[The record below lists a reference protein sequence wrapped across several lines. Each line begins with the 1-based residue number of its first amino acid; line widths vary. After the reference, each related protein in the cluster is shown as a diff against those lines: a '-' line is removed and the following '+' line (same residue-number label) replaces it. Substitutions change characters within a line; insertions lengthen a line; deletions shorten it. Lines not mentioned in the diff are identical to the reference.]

1 MAGER
6 RANRGRPITYTEY
19 DDDDF
24 ESPVK
29 DPKKVVVDREEE
41 ESEQRPKNGGLLQFT
56 KEGINNARE
65 DLEAGAKKPSRAVKA
80 NELDDTDEEMVDNED
95 PIEDSDLDERENE
108 RPRLQKK
115 QQDQRPGRAAAPK
128 GTLSVSVGSSS
139 DEEEESGE
147 ESSEEEE
154 IAASS
159 GESSEDEDMAEQE
172 DSEDSDAKPAGKK
185 KQIAT
190 AAPAGGSRRSVRATA
205 SAKIYKEDEI
215 MEQYYSSEQEERK
228 EKTSRRAVLKKSLVH
243 NNEENNDPSSRRST
257 RPQRAAAAA
266 ANKKKASGY
275 GTSDGEFF
283 EDDSED
289 EELSGKEENSDND
302 GADGGGA
309 IYISSGSDGEY
320 GAANGGDG
328 DGDEEDDLDEETLVT
343 SVERILALRKEKNE
357 TELYVKITG
366 WSFRRARWIPRSVLV
381 AAGRAQLV
389 RNFEKKA
396 VDGFIDPYGDLVNG
410 IHPSWLE
417 VDRILAAKETSRLGQ
432 RYLVKWRGLGH
443 SEATW
448 ERASAL
454 EESQADKDAVARYHK
469 LAEAAAAR
477 IEDADTPQELREL
490 NPKAVPEFLNG
501 RSLRSYQL
509 ESLEWMAK
517 HWCTGSNCILG
528 DEMGLGKTAQ
538 SISVLA
544 YQRQF
549 GGEHGPFLVI
559 APLTT
564 LGHWQREIETWTDMD
579 CVVYA
584 GSAADR
590 AACQKYDLFVPGSSG
605 GGRGGRGRLVKP
617 NVVLSSY
624 ETVLRDAS
632 LFASIYWTTVIIDE
646 AHRMK
651 TVGSSTRTAIAELDM
666 GWLLLLTG
674 TPVQNNMRELYGL
687 LNLVDNVAYR
697 YEADFLKKFGD
708 ERTGMSPQQVRELQK
723 ALKPILLRRMK
734 EDVETLPEKEECIIW
749 TQLTL
754 EQRAYYKAIFEK
766 QIGTLLAGASQK
778 NVPNLKNL
786 AMELR
791 KVCCHPF
798 LCDGLEDD
806 VAARRKAA
814 GLDTDEISSLVQASG
829 KMLLLHKLLPK
840 LRSEGHKVL
849 IFSQFK
855 IMLDVLEDYMKA
867 AQFPVERIDG
877 STSSRDRQAAID
889 RYSKEG
895 SDGFVFLLSTRAGGQ
910 GITLTAADT
919 CIIYD
924 SDWNPQ
930 NDLQAMARCH
940 RIGQEKDVTIYRL
953 VSKDTYEEHVFKTSS
968 RKYGLDEAILGG
980 IATNGGSSGNG
991 GNGDELDGK
1000 KIAELLKHG
1009 AHCLDKVDEA
1019 NAETEAFA
1027 SEDIDQILKGRT
1039 EKRQIGGRAGNTFS
1053 IATFEIEGGAA
1064 GSGAAGAT
1072 ANAADDK
1079 SFWATLLPEAAAA
1092 HETEKI
1098 AAKHGHI
1105 MLAPRQR
1112 KKVSYNDGSQRK
1124 GKRRSSSDDNDNDS
1138 DFALTED
1145 GQDSDA
1151 AAAGSGGSGMKTNG
1165 PATKKQYN
1173 GAGDVG
1179 GGSTKSSG
1187 PKPWSIIDANKFFDQ
1202 LLRFG
1207 FSENIGIPKAV
1218 NAAGLHAKGYLP
1230 EDFPAVA
1237 AALHAMLLGAPS
1249 VVPAKPCRVPSIQHE
1264 TSRQIQLINEQ
1275 IMKEMKDAAP
1285 DEKTEFYKR
1294 LANHIAT
1301 QQKAK
1306 ELALLEIERVKRVN
1320 AQWESVLSNAAA
1332 SLATSFAVSLI
1343 PAHCMRAVQDIKL
1356 AERIMKF
1363 HDVYISHTKEIDLL
1377 SKWAHSG
1384 NQAPAFP
1391 HKYGTFPHWWTRSED
1406 TKLLQGLFTLGWAPL
1421 RKQAESVD
1429 DVLQHRDFGFKEKMM
1444 LAPLELVMTSEPPKQ
1459 NEGSTEAMMK
1469 DDSFQVRPSPAKND
1483 DFKSKPA
1490 QAVPAAAPGAGAS
1503 ADGVITAAA
1512 PPLEMAKLGAL
1523 PRLYTQSE
1531 WTKFRDTLSRHVK
1544 SMIQYLRKVEE
1555 NNLKIAKTQA
1565 TAADA
1570 GACSAAVGGAVAVAV
1585 GGAGFVPYK
1594 SGNAEAAAGPS
1605 DPPSS
1610 TEMSL
1615 LSTEILESQ
1624 SSGGSILSSVAAAA
1638 AGGGGT
1644 STDAAAAPAVKASG
1658 GGAKDLLKK
1667 VLQREAIKQ
1676 LDSKDI
1682 GAAAGMAEAMEED
1695 PIEPFSDDDEE
1706 DQQPRKT
1713 AAVARNK
1720 EKEEKPQKKK
1730 SKKSPSPDLPTTTA
1744 VKPTPLHGAKG
1755 GVATPG
1761 SGTVSALNIF
1771 QETRGD
1777 FTDGA
1782 SGSGLKPPAGATGE
1796 KKAKGKSK
1804 GGERTGNQLSL
1815 LSMPRV
1821 MQYYTKGDAAALGDD
1836 GTAGAGQQQDEEAEI
1851 IDLASSD

>member
-1 MAGER
+1 
-6 RANRGRPITYTEY
+6 
-19 DDDDF
+19 
-24 ESPVK
+24 
-29 DPKKVVVDREEE
+29 
-41 ESEQRPKNGGLLQFT
+41 
-56 KEGINNARE
+56 
-65 DLEAGAKKPSRAVKA
+65 
-80 NELDDTDEEMVDNED
+80 MVDGED
-95 PIEDSDLDERENE
+95 PIEDSDLDEEENE
-108 RPRLQKK
+108 PPRHQKK
-115 QQDQRPGRAAAPK
+115 QDDQRPSRAVAAPK
-128 GTLSVSVGSSS
+128 GTLRVSTDPSS
-139 DEEEESGE
+139 DEEEE
-147 ESSEEEE
+147 ESSKEEEL
-154 IAASS
+154 SDGS
-159 GESSEDEDMAEQE
+159 GESSEAEE
-172 DSEDSDAKPAGKK
+172 MEEHSEDSDAKPAAKK
-185 KQIAT
+185 IEKV
-190 AAPAGGSRRSVRATA
+190 AAVPAHTGGFRRSVRPGAA
-205 SAKIYKEDEI
+205 SKKVYNEDQIER
-215 MEQYYSSEQEERK
+215 QYYASEEEEEEERESQRK
-228 EKTSRRAVLKKSLVH
+228 ETRRAILMKHSLKRY
-243 NNEENNDPSSRRST
+243 EENKNPSSSSRRST

-266 ANKKKASGY
+266 AAATKKKGSGY

-289 EELSGKEENSDND
+289 KDLSED
-302 GADGGGA
+302 GDDA
-309 IYISSGSDGEY
+309 IYVSSGSDDEHGV
-320 GAANGGDG
+320 ADNDDG
-328 DGDEEDDLDEETLVT
+328 QDALYDEDEDIDEETLGN
-343 SVERILALRKEKNE
+343 SVERILALRKEEGSNGE
-357 TELYVKITG
+357 TELYVKLNG
-366 WSFRRARWIPRSVLV
+366 WSFRRARWISRSVLV

-396 VDGFIDPYGDLVNG
+396 VDGSIDPYGDLING
-410 IHPSWLE
+410 VHPTWLQI
-417 VDRILAAKETSRLGQ
+417 DRILTAKETSRLGQ

-448 ERASAL
+448 EHASAL

-469 LAEAAAAR
+469 LAEATAAR
-477 IEDADTPQELREL
+477 LEDADAPQELKEL

-501 RSLRSYQL
+501 RSLRPYQL

-605 GGRGGRGRLVKP
+605 GGRGGRGRLIKP

-651 TVGSSTRTAIAELDM
+651 TVGSSTRTAIADLDM

-697 YEADFLKKFGD
+697 YEADFLEKFGD
-708 ERTGMSPQQVRELQK
+708 ERIGMSPQQVRELQK

-749 TQLTL
+749 TQLTV

-766 QIGTLLAGASQK
+766 QIGTLLAGTSQK

-806 VAARRKAA
+806 VSARRRAA
-814 GLDTDEISSLVQASG
+814 GLETDEISNLVQASG

-953 VSKDTYEEHVFKTSS
+953 VSKGTYEEHVFKTSS

-980 IATNGGSSGNG
+980 IAGGNSNGQGRG

-1009 AHCLDKVDEA
+1009 AHCLDKVEEA

-1053 IATFEIEGGAA
+1053 IATFEIEGGGAP
-1064 GSGAAGAT
+1064 GSGPN
-1072 ANAADDK
+1072 NAADDK

-1098 AAKHGHI
+1098 AAKHGNI
-1105 MLAPRQR
+1105 ILAPRQR
-1112 KKVSYNDGSQRK
+1112 KKVTYTDGSLSRR
-1124 GKRRSSSDDNDNDS
+1124 GKRRTNSEDNDNDS
-1138 DFALTED
+1138 DFAITED
-1145 GQDSDA
+1145 GEESDIVND
-1151 AAAGSGGSGMKTNG
+1151 SGGVSERIG
-1165 PATKKQYN
+1165 PAAKKLHIR
-1173 GAGDVG
+1173 AGDG
-1179 GGSTKSSG
+1179 GDGSFSRKSSS
-1187 PKPWSIIDANKFFDQ
+1187 PKPWSIIDVNKYFDQ

-1207 FSENIGIPKAV
+1207 FSKNVGIPKAIK
-1218 NAAGLHAKGYLP
+1218 AAGLHTKGYLE

-1237 AALHAMLLGAPS
+1237 AALHAMLLGAPTA
-1249 VVPAKPCRVPSIQHE
+1249 VPTKPARVPSFQRE
-1264 TSRQIQLINEQ
+1264 TSRQLGLIHQQ
-1275 IMKEMKDAAP
+1275 ILKDMDRAEP
-1285 DEKTEFYKR
+1285 DERTELFKKFTNPAECD
-1294 LANHIAT
+1294 L
-1301 QQKAK
+1301 KAK
-1306 ELALLEIERVKRVN
+1306 ELAHIEIARIKKVIADWEITVN
-1320 AQWESVLSNAAA
+1320 NAAG
-1332 SLATSFAVSLI
+1332 SLATSFAASLV
-1343 PAHCMRAVQDIKL
+1343 PAHCLRALQDSKL

-1363 HDVYISHTKEIDLL
+1363 HDVFISHIKELDLL
-1377 SKWAHSG
+1377 SNWAQSG

-1391 HKYGTFPHWWTRSED
+1391 HKAGTFPHWWTRTED
-1406 TKLLQGLFTLGWAPL
+1406 TNLLKGLYTLGWAPL

-1429 DVLQHRDFGFKEKMM
+1429 EVLQHPDFGFNAKMV
-1444 LAPLELVMTSEPPKQ
+1444 LAPYELAFTNVPPELRVGARDWTTVSGPFDDNDSTGVMK
-1459 NEGSTEAMMK
+1459 K
-1469 DDSFQVRPSPAKND
+1469 DDSFQVRSSPGEND
-1483 DFKSKPA
+1483 DSKSKPA
-1490 QAVPAAAPGAGAS
+1490 CAVASAAGAS
-1503 ADGVITAAA
+1503 ADGVVTAAA
-1512 PPLEMAKLGAL
+1512 PLEQAKLGAL
-1523 PRLYTQSE
+1523 PRIYFQSE
-1531 WTKFRDTLSRHVK
+1531 WTKLRDTITRHVRA
-1544 SMIQYLRKVEE
+1544 MIQYLKKFEE
-1555 NNLKIAKTQA
+1555 NKLNIAKLLGQP
-1565 TAADA
+1565 TAAGSVGS
-1570 GACSAAVGGAVAVAV
+1570 GASGSGLGPGKTVNPAA
-1585 GGAGFVPYK
+1585 
-1594 SGNAEAAAGPS
+1594 AAAGPS
-1605 DPPSS
+1605 DPSSSSAPSFGS
-1610 TEMSL
+1610 SL
-1615 LSTEILESQ
+1615 LPTKVLETQ
-1624 SSGGSILSSVAAAA
+1624 SSGNSILSNASVTG
-1638 AGGGGT
+1638 AGGTASG
-1644 STDAAAAPAVKASG
+1644 DAGAAITTKASG
-1658 GGAKDLLKK
+1658 SHAKDLLKK

-1676 LDSKDI
+1676 HNSKDI
-1682 GAAAGMAEAMEED
+1682 GAVEKKKAMEED
-1695 PIEPFSDDDEE
+1695 PIEPFSDDEDGDE
-1706 DQQPRKT
+1706 K
-1713 AAVARNK
+1713 NL
-1720 EKEEKPQKKK
+1720 KPERKK
-1730 SKKSPSPDLPTTTA
+1730 SKKSPSPAPATTTA
-1744 VKPTPLHGAKG
+1744 ANPTPLHGAKG
-1755 GVATPG
+1755 YLSTPG
-1761 SGTVSALNIF
+1761 SGTVSALNVF

-1777 FTDGA
+1777 FTAGA
-1782 SGSGLKPPAGATGE
+1782 SGSGIKPPAGAAGT
-1796 KKAKGKSK
+1796 KKSKGKSI
-1804 GGERTGNQLSL
+1804 GSQLYL
-1815 LSMPRV
+1815 LDMQKVR
-1821 MQYYTKGDAAALGDD
+1821 QYYTKGDAAGGAQGEENSEKAEQRQGD
-1836 GTAGAGQQQDEEAEI
+1836 QEVEV
-1851 IDLASSD
+1851 IDLVSSD

>member
-1 MAGER
+1 MD
-6 RANRGRPITYTEY
+6 I
-19 DDDDF
+19 
-24 ESPVK
+24 
-29 DPKKVVVDREEE
+29 
-41 ESEQRPKNGGLLQFT
+41 
-56 KEGINNARE
+56 
-65 DLEAGAKKPSRAVKA
+65 
-80 NELDDTDEEMVDNED
+80 
-95 PIEDSDLDERENE
+95 IEDSDFDEEENE
-108 RPRLQKK
+108 RPSLQKNQK
-115 QQDQRPGRAAAPK
+115 DQRPGRGRAAAPK
-128 GTLSVSVGSSS
+128 GTLRVSTGPSS
-139 DEEEESGE
+139 DEAE

-154 IAASS
+154 LSDSS
-159 GESSEDEDMAEQE
+159 GESSEAEEMAEQE
-172 DSEDSDAKPAGKK
+172 DSEDSDAKPASKK
-185 KQIAT
+185 KEKFT
-190 AAPAGGSRRSVRATA
+190 AAPAHIGGSRRSVRATA
-205 SAKIYKEDEI
+205 ASAKIYNEDQI
-215 MEQYYSSEQEERK
+215 MQQYYSSEEEEEQEGRERK
-228 EKTSRRAVLKKSLVH
+228 THRHADLKKSSV
-243 NNEENNDPSSRRST
+243 NNNHSS
-257 RPQRAAAAA
+257 RPQRAAAVAIT
-266 ANKKKASGY
+266 KKASGY

-289 EELSGKEENSDND
+289 QERSEDDKNSEDD
-302 GADGGGA
+302 GA
-309 IYISSGSDGEY
+309 IYLSSGSDGEY
-320 GAANGGDG
+320 DAANDG
-328 DGDEEDDLDEETLVT
+328 DGENALFDEDQVDEETLVN
-343 SVERILALRKEKNE
+343 SVERILALRKEKSSQE
-357 TELYVKITG
+357 TELFVKISG
-366 WSFRRARWIPRSVLV
+366 WSFRRARWVPRSVLV

-396 VDGFIDPYGDLVNG
+396 VDGSIDPYGDLVDG
-410 IHPSWLE
+410 IHPTWLE
-417 VDRILAAKETSRLGQ
+417 VDRILLAKDTSRLGQ

-454 EESQADKDAVARYHK
+454 KESQADKDAVARYHK

-477 IEDADTPQELREL
+477 LKDADTPQGLKEL

-501 RSLRSYQL
+501 RALRPYQL

-544 YQRQF
+544 YQNQF

-590 AACQKYDLFVPGSSG
+590 AACQKFDLFVPGSS

-617 NVVLSSY
+617 NIVLSSY

-632 LFASIYWTTVIIDE
+632 LFASIYWATVIIDE

-651 TVGSSTRTAIAELDM
+651 TVGSSTRTAIADLDM

-697 YEADFLKKFGD
+697 YEADFLEKFGD
-708 ERTGMSPQQVRELQK
+708 ERSGMSPEQVRELQK

-766 QIGTLLAGASQK
+766 QIGTLLAGASNK

-806 VAARRKAA
+806 VAARRRTA
-814 GLDTDEISSLVQASG
+814 GLDTDEISNLVQASG

-980 IATNGGSSGNG
+980 IAGGNSNGSGRG

-1009 AHCLDKVDEA
+1009 AHCLDKAEEA

-1039 EKRQIGGRAGNTFS
+1039 EKRQIGGRAGNSFS
-1053 IATFEIEGGAA
+1053 IATFEIEGAATGTNGAA
-1064 GSGAAGAT
+1064 PNAAG
-1072 ANAADDK
+1072 NDK
-1079 SFWATLLPEAAAA
+1079 AFWATLLPEAAAA

-1098 AAKHGHI
+1098 AAKHAHI
-1105 MLAPRQR
+1105 ILAPRQR
-1112 KKVSYNDGSQRK
+1112 KKVSYNDGSRRK
-1124 GKRRSSSDDNDNDS
+1124 GKRRSSSSDDYNDS
-1138 DFALTED
+1138 DFAISED
-1145 GQDSDA
+1145 GQSSDA
-1151 AAAGSGGSGMKTNG
+1151 IDGDGAQRNG
-1165 PATKKQYN
+1165 PAAKKPNN
-1173 GAGDVG
+1173 GVGSGDG
-1179 GGSTKSSG
+1179 GLSKKSSG
-1187 PKPWSIIDANKFFDQ
+1187 PKPWSIIDINKYFDQ

-1207 FSENIGIPKAV
+1207 FSKNIGIPKAV
-1218 NAAGLHAKGYLP
+1218 KAAGLDAKGYLQ

-1237 AALHAMLLGAPS
+1237 AALHAMLFNAPS
-1249 VVPAKPCRVPSIQHE
+1249 AVPAKPARVPSFQNE
-1264 TSRQIQLINEQ
+1264 QTRQLNLINEQ
-1275 IMKEMKDAAP
+1275 LRDEMSKADIGGKTEIYKKLANP
-1285 DEKTEFYKR
+1285 DETLY
-1294 LANHIAT
+1294 
-1301 QQKAK
+1301 KAK
-1306 ELALLEIERVKRVN
+1306 ERAYVEIERIKKVISEWEVTVN
-1320 AQWESVLSNAAA
+1320 NAAG
-1332 SLATSFAVSLI
+1332 SLATTYAASLI

-1363 HDVYISHTKEIDLL
+1363 HAVYISHTKEVDLITA
-1377 SKWAHSG
+1377 WAQSG

-1391 HKYGTFPHWWTRSED
+1391 HKSGIFPHWWTRTED
-1406 TKLLQGLFTLGWAPL
+1406 TNLLRGLFTLGWAPL

-1429 DVLQHRDFGFKEKMM
+1429 DVLQHRDFGFKTKML
-1444 LAPLELVMTSEPPKQ
+1444 LAPSESVVTTEPLKDKAGGSAGGLVKEPSLPLDDADNKLI
-1459 NEGSTEAMMK
+1459 GGMMK
-1469 DDSFQVRPSPAKND
+1469 DDSFQVRPSPED
-1483 DFKSKPA
+1483 DNNKSKPA
-1490 QAVPAAAPGAGAS
+1490 AAAGATVGGA
-1503 ADGVITAAA
+1503 AAGGPVTVAA
-1512 PPLEMAKLGAL
+1512 PPLGMAKLGAL
-1523 PRLYTQSE
+1523 PRTYYQSE
-1531 WTKFRDTLSRHVK
+1531 WKVLRETIIRHVK
-1544 SMIQYLRKVEE
+1544 SMIQYLRKIEE
-1555 NNLKIAKTQA
+1555 NNLRIAKAQA
-1565 TAADA
+1565 TA
-1570 GACSAAVGGAVAVAV
+1570 GGAVGSV
-1585 GGAGFVPYK
+1585 GAGGSGFGPFK
-1594 SGNAEAAAGPS
+1594 SVNAAAGIS
-1605 DPPSS
+1605 GPSS
-1610 TEMSL
+1610 SSAPSSEMNL
-1615 LSTEILESQ
+1615 PSTEVLERQ
-1624 SSGGSILSSVAAAA
+1624 SSGGSLLSN
-1638 AGGGGT
+1638 AGVGGPGG
-1644 STDAAAAPAVKASG
+1644 SG
-1658 GGAKDLLKK
+1658 KDLLKK
-1667 VLQREAIKQ
+1667 VLQREASKQ
-1676 LDSKDI
+1676 IESKDFK
-1682 GAAAGMAEAMEED
+1682 AVRKEEAMEED
-1695 PIEPFSDDDEE
+1695 PIEPFSDDEE
-1706 DQQPRKT
+1706 DQNRKPEKKQK
-1713 AAVARNK
+1713 AIAGSK
-1720 EKEEKPQKKK
+1720 EGDEKFQPQKKK
-1730 SKKSPSPDLPTTTA
+1730 MKKSPSPAPLTTA
-1744 VKPTPLHGAKG
+1744 AGNPTPINGAKG
-1755 GVATPG
+1755 HLATPG
-1761 SGTVSALNIF
+1761 SGTVSALNVF

-1782 SGSGLKPPAGATGE
+1782 SGSGSKPLADGAGT
-1796 KKAKGKSK
+1796 KKATAKVKGK
-1804 GGERTGNQLSL
+1804 TIGNQQSL
-1815 LSMPRV
+1815 LGMPKV
-1821 MQYYTKGDAAALGDD
+1821 MQYYNKGDAAAASGED
-1836 GTAGAGQQQDEEAEI
+1836 GNGGAGEQQGQEI
-1851 IDLASSD
+1851 EVIDLASSD